1 MKKNDW
7 LLAAGITGLA
17 LMILAFQILTGK
29 TDHAQVVVSI
39 DGNPYGTYDLNT
51 DQTVNINESN
61 QIRIQDRTVRMIEA
75 DCPDQICVN
84 HLAISRDGEMGSPD
98 DRDALFFYNG
108 VMEKLQEY
116 FDDGTLVC
124 TSGKLT
130 FDPCILLLL
139 EGDSF
144 SDEK

>member
-75 DCPDQICVN
+75 DCPDQICVHQGYIN
-84 HLAISRDGEMGSPD
+84 EKGGMITCLPNRVVIQAVGTDTLDGIS
-98 DRDALFFYNG
+98 
-108 VMEKLQEY
+108 
-116 FDDGTLVC
+116 
-124 TSGKLT
+124 
-130 FDPCILLLL
+130 
-139 EGDSF
+139 
-144 SDEK
+144 